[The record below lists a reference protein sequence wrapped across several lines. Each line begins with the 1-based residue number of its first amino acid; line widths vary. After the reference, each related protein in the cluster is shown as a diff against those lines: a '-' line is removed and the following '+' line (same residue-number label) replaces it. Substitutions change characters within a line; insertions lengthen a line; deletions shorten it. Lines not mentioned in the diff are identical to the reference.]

1 MKYVILIVI
10 VVICAYIGYGL
21 SLYYS
26 NRLKFFRTLMF
37 LFEKIN
43 LEINFSQAK
52 LISNFV
58 RCLENLN
65 EVTKEELFKDLKIL
79 SEEEKNMIF
88 IFFLSLGKFDVIN
101 QTKQLEGQKEEI
113 NKFYKNAEQEAKKF
127 GPLYLKL
134 GIIIGLGVALI
145 LL

>member
-1 MKYVILIVI
+1 
-10 VVICAYIGYGL
+10 
-21 SLYYS
+21 
-26 NRLKFFRTLMF
+26 MF

-43 LEINFSQAK
+43 LEINFSQAKLISIMQNFQEENPNKDIKK